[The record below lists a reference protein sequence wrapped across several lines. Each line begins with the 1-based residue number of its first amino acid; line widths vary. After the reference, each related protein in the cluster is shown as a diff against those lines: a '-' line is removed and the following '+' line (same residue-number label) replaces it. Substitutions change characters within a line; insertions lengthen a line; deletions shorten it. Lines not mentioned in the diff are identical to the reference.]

1 MNANNSSAYVVQN
14 DMQTLAN
21 KKFSNIV
28 LANPSP
34 RLHAKTNLQQRSNLP
49 VDPYNIRKY
58 IREMERLLCKQFDS
72 KE

>member
-34 RLHAKTNLQQRSNLP
+34 RLHAKTNLQ
-49 VDPYNIRKY
+49 
-58 IREMERLLCKQFDS
+58 
-72 KE
+72 